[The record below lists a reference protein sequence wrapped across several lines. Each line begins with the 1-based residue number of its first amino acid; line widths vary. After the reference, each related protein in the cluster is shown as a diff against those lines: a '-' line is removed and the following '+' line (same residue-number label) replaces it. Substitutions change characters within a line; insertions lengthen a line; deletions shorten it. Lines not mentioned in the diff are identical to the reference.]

1 VLGDRALVTAA
12 AAWLVA
18 VLALYGVLVWLADWP
33 YVARY
38 FLAMVAILAI
48 PLARL
53 AAAPLALAWN
63 RHR

>member
-1 VLGDRALVTAA
+1 VTWQAVVAA
-12 AAWLVA
+12 TVVWAAGVGCLFTLAHWLLPPEGRPLAVA
-18 VLALYGVLVWLADWP
+18 VVLLV
-33 YVARY
+33 
-38 FLAMVAILAI
+38 

>member
-1 VLGDRALVTAA
+1 
-12 AAWLVA
+12 
-18 VLALYGVLVWLADWP
+18 VWLADSALI
-33 YVARY
+33 ARY
-38 FLAMVAILAI
+38 GFGLVAILAI

>member
-1 VLGDRALVTAA
+1 MKRFSGGA

-33 YVARY
+33 LIARY
-38 FLAMVAILAI
+38 FLALVAILAI